1 MRYLGGKAR
10 LARRLSEAMLADTD
24 TRTDYVEPFMGGAS
38 VLAAMAPHFERV
50 LAADINP
57 LPVVYWRAVAQGWL
71 PSDTVTYD
79 DWVTLRAAA
88 AAGTVS
94 PDIAHAAFN
103 ASFGGKEWGGYARG
117 TSPTGTPYN
126 HPAESRRRA
135 ARLAPALV
143 GVSFRVADYRDVFA
157 ATPDGAVVYCDPPYR
172 GTTAYRTDPID
183 ADEFDAACRALASR
197 ATVYVSEYSVDT
209 PAEVVWSRDRAVHVA
224 GGAQTRART
233 TEKLFRILP

>member
-1 MRYLGGKAR
+1 MRYLGGKSR
-10 LARRLSEAMLADTD
+10 LARHLSEAMLADTD

-50 LAADINP
+50 LAADIQP

-71 PSDTVTYD
+71 PADTVTYD

-88 AAGTVS
+88 RAGGVS

-103 ASFGGKEWGGYARG
+103 ASFGGKEWGGYARAG
-117 TSPTGTPYN
+117 KSNRPQNFADEG
-126 HPAESRRRA
+126 RRRA
-135 ARLAPALV
+135 ARYAPAIE
-143 GVSFRVADYRDVFA
+143 GVEFRVADYLDVFA

-172 GTTAYRTDPID
+172 GTTAYRTAPFD
-183 ADEFDAACRALASR
+183 AEEFDAACRSLASR
-197 ATVYVSEYSVDT
+197 ATVYVSEFSVGT
-209 PAEVVWSRDRAVHVA
+209 PADVVWSRDRAVQA
-224 GGAQTRART
+224 GGGADTRART